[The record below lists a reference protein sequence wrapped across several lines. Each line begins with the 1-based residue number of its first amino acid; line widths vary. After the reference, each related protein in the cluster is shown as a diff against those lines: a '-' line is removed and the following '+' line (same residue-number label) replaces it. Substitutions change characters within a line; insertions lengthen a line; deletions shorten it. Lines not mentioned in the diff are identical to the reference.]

1 MSKQEWGIDD
11 PADTF
16 WFNTRTGQVEDGPQ
30 SLSVDRIGPFATRE
44 EAARAEEIVAER
56 ARKWREEEAAED

>member
-1 MSKQEWGIDD
+1 MSKQEWGIED

-16 WFNTRTGQVEDGPQ
+16 WFNSRTNQVEEGPQ

>member
-1 MSKQEWGIDD
+1 MSKQEWGIED
-11 PADTF
+11 PAETY
-16 WFNTRTGQVEDGPQ
+16 WFNSRTGQVEEGPQ

-44 EAARAEEIVAER
+44 EAARAEDIVAER

>member
-11 PADTF
+11 PAETF
-16 WFNTRTGQVEDGPQ
+16 WFNSRTGQVEEGPQ

-44 EAARAEEIVAER
+44 EAARANDIVAER

>member
-1 MSKQEWGIDD
+1 MSKQEWGIED
-11 PADTF
+11 PAETF
-16 WFNTRTGQVEDGPQ
+16 WFNSRTNQVEEGPQ

>member
-1 MSKQEWGIDD
+1 MSKQEWGIED
-11 PADTF
+11 PADTY
-16 WFNTRTGQVEDGPQ
+16 WFNSRTGQVEEGPQ

-44 EAARAEEIVAER
+44 EAARADDIVAER